1 MEEIFRFLQLRQTQ
15 KLSEEQKQLVGL
27 PLYPDQSLS
36 DFAKNLIDAVDTDEQ
51 YRAVISRYKEKN
63 NNKNIITDINK
74 INPVVHSIY
83 DWLNFK
89 AKPLKIDDF
98 KKFIQSLPQVQDF
111 DIKKEWTIYAD
122 NLIIAIY
129 DKNISI
135 NYCIDF
141 QLLIK
146 ICYLFI
152 LYLDLKTGKLIV
164 KDKLRSDHINAILD
178 TPVLLPALL
187 LRSRCSGGCSE
198 KGKVELPV
206 FNQDKAVLEGRDKNP
221 CVCKCN
227 DNCQSPSFHCICI
240 NHFILAK
247 YRYLLCNILQFTHI
261 TRPWIVN

>member
-36 DFAKNLIDAVDTDEQ
+36 DFAKSLINVVDTNEQ
-51 YRAVISRYKEKN
+51 YSDVISRYREKN
-63 NNKNIITDINK
+63 NNKNIITDINN

-111 DIKKEWTIYAD
+111 DIKKEWINYAD

-152 LYLDLKTGKLIV
+152 LYLDIKNGKLIV
-164 KDKLRSDHINAILD
+164 KDNLRSDHINAILD
-178 TPVLLPALL
+178 KPVLLPALL
-187 LRSRCSGGCSE
+187 LALKMFRWLFG
-198 KGKVELPV
+198 KGKSGTAGSQP
-206 FNQDKAVLEGRDKNP
+206 G
-221 CVCKCN
+221 
-227 DNCQSPSFHCICI
+227 
-240 NHFILAK
+240 
-247 YRYLLCNILQFTHI
+247 
-261 TRPWIVN
+261 